1 MAKKITGT
9 KREINAVSKLLN
21 NINIQKTALQEYCYL
36 KLSIKIIYIMGG
48 VVPKSIFKNIN
59 IGKEIDELIAELS
72 ILGLIKLDTTLSN
85 ETYIILRTQSIQILE
100 NKDSKVIQTKDDKKK
115 KIVEEITL
123 NKTTKSLN
131 RLHSRCSILAQVF
144 NIIIDKNNQELN
156 DILDYMISGTNYKE
170 LEAIYCPSTN
180 SYYPNKD
187 MLASVKNSPSKVLF
201 KSGIYRVSENKFF
214 LYVDT
219 RDSEYEYM
227 TLNKMISFIK
237 TNFHLDNYLIVTNII
252 NTFVVNKT
260 IEKIDDTDFIITN
273 NMKAIYSSYA
283 NVKIAQAVSKILSKF
298 DNVKYKKQ
306 NDIIVNGAKIPVG
319 EGLIINIEE
328 RLFLIRLNP
337 TTPIKYITNTN
348 DIVDVNINTD
358 LLDVDEIYNILYNK
372 INDFINLYNF

>member
-1 MAKKITGT
+1 
-9 KREINAVSKLLN
+9 
-21 NINIQKTALQEYCYL
+21 
-36 KLSIKIIYIMGG
+36 
-48 VVPKSIFKNIN
+48 
-59 IGKEIDELIAELS
+59 
-72 ILGLIKLDTTLSN
+72 
-85 ETYIILRTQSIQILE
+85 
-100 NKDSKVIQTKDDKKK
+100 
-115 KIVEEITL
+115 
-123 NKTTKSLN
+123 
-131 RLHSRCSILAQVF
+131 
-144 NIIIDKNNQELN
+144 
-156 DILDYMISGTNYKE
+156 
-170 LEAIYCPSTN
+170 
-180 SYYPNKD
+180 
-187 MLASVKNSPSKVLF
+187 
-201 KSGIYRVSENKFF
+201 
-214 LYVDT
+214 
-219 RDSEYEYM
+219 M

-306 NDIIVNGAKIPVG
+306 NDIIVDGAKIPVG

-358 LLDVDEIYNILYNK
+358 LLNVDEIYNILYNK
-372 INDFINLYNF
+372 INDFINLYNS